1 MAEPLETLS
10 VVPGT
15 ARVAAR
21 PAGASGSAPV
31 ADANA
36 SAVVVPSGPNP
47 SPKLG
52 SVLQDMRAGLI
63 VFLIALPLCLG
74 IATASGAPPLSGL
87 IAGMVGGL
95 VVAVVSGSPL
105 SVAGPAAGLTV
116 ITLDGI
122 NKFGLPTFLMAVLI
136 AGMVQIAIGLA
147 GAGRLGQLVPNAV
160 IRGML
165 AAIGLILVLKQLPHA
180 VGYDADPEGDFA
192 FVQGDGHNTFSELF
206 YSLEHLT
213 AGAVLIS
220 LLAFTALFAWRN
232 YPGLPLARYVPK
244 ELVAVCVG
252 VIGALLFQGT
262 SIELSP
268 EHRVSV
274 PLLQNGGLSSLW
286 TQPEWAAIQRWDVW
300 KLGITLAIVA
310 SIESL
315 LCLEATDRID
325 PLRRSS
331 PPNRELLA
339 QGLGN
344 MASGALG
351 GLPVTAVVVR
361 SFTNVQ
367 AGGRT
372 RVSAIVHGVLIVVV
386 TLGFAHAINY
396 VPLAALAVVLLMVG
410 YKLTPPS
417 LYVQVWRMGRD
428 QFLPFITTVL
438 AILVTDLLTGT
449 LLGLGFAIFFVI
461 WGHYSS
467 AIVVTDDGRYR
478 MIRFVS
484 SVSFLHKARLRAA
497 FDSAAPGGHVILDG
511 SRARAIDPDIVDAIA
526 DFAETAKVRGI
537 ELSIQRSDSALHS
550 FFRTEARA

>member
-1 MAEPLETLS
+1 MAEPLETVS
-10 VVPGT
+10 AVHVS
-15 ARVAAR
+15 ARVTSASQAAVIVA
-21 PAGASGSAPV
+21 PNKDSALGR
-31 ADANA
+31 
-36 SAVVVPSGPNP
+36 PSGPKGER
-47 SPKLG
+47 KL
-52 SVLQDMRAGLI
+52 SSALVDVRAGLI

-95 VVAVVSGSPL
+95 VVAFASGSPL

-116 ITLDGI
+116 IVLDGI
-122 NKFGLPTFLMAVLI
+122 QKFGLRTFLMAVVI
-136 AGMVQIAIGLA
+136 GGVIQVAIGLA
-147 GAGRLGQLVPNAV
+147 GAGKLGQLVPNAV

-192 FVQGDGHNTFSELF
+192 FQQGDGHNTFSELF
-206 YSLEHLT
+206 YSFEYFT
-213 AGAVLIS
+213 AGAVLVS
-220 LLAFTALFAWRN
+220 VLAFVALMFWRN
-232 YPGLPLARYVPK
+232 YPGLPLAKFAPK

-252 VIGALLFQGT
+252 VAGALMFEGT
-262 SIELSP
+262 GIELAP

-274 PLLQNGGLSSLW
+274 PLLQDTGLSGLW
-286 TQPEWAAIQRWDVW
+286 TQPEWAAIKRWDVW
-300 KLGITLAIVA
+300 KTGMTLAIVA

-325 PLRRSS
+325 PLRRAS

-344 MASGALG
+344 ITSGALG

-372 RVSAIVHGVLIVVV
+372 RLSAFVHGVLLVLV
-386 TLGFAHAINY
+386 TLFFAHAINY
-396 VPLAALAVVLLMVG
+396 VPLAALAMVLLMVG

-417 LYVQVWRMGRD
+417 LYVEVWRMGRD

-449 LLGLGFAIFFVI
+449 LLGLGFAIFFVV

-467 AIVVTDDGRYR
+467 AIVVTDDGRLR

-484 SVSFLHKARLRAA
+484 SVSFLHKARLKAA
-497 FDSAAPGGHVILDG
+497 FDTALPGAHVILDG
-511 SRARAIDPDIVDAIA
+511 TRARSVDPDIVDAIE
-526 DFAETAKVRGI
+526 DFRQTAKVRGI
-537 ELSIQRSDSALHS
+537 ELSIQRSESALHT
-550 FFRTEARA
+550 FFRQGANA